1 MPRRRC
7 DLCGQLWPRPLAT
20 PQHAKIIKILE
31 ENPDQ
36 RHTSYTI
43 GNDLGLNGTSLSQP
57 LRRMLRDGIITW
69 DHGPHGEGIK
79 LV

>member
-7 DLCGQLWPRPLAT
+7 DNCGQLWPTPSVT
-20 PQHAKIIKILE
+20 PQHEKIIKILE
-31 ENPDQ
+31 ESPSQ

-43 GNDLGLNGTSLSQP
+43 GNDLGLNGSSASQP

-69 DHGPHGEGIK
+69 DRGPHGEGIK
-79 LV
+79 LI